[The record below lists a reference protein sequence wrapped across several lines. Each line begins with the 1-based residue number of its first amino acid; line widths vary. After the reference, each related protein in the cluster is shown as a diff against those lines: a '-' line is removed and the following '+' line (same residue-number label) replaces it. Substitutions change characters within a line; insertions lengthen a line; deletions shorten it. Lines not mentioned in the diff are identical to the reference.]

1 MATIIAITNRK
12 GGVGK
17 TATTTNLGAAL
28 ARAGYPT
35 LLVDMDA
42 QYSLTR
48 SLRVTPPQEGN
59 VYDVLAKGAKL
70 QPVPVYDNLDVA
82 AATKDLAYCEIG
94 LAQEDGGKFKL
105 KAALGDVAG
114 KYDYILVDT
123 PPALGFLTIN
133 ALTAADYAIIPL
145 QPEYLALQGL
155 ADALLNIRSVQEG
168 LNPGLKI
175 GGVLLTRY
183 DRRLVLSR
191 KAKKSV
197 EQYLHDFGD
206 GALFTTEIRNN
217 IVVAEAPAL
226 GQDVLTYAPD
236 SKAAADYATLAQEV
250 AEKLR
255 KK

>member
-1 MATIIAITNRK
+1 MATIIAVTNRK

-48 SLRVTPPQEGN
+48 SLRVKAQPGN
-59 VYDVLAKGAKL
+59 VYDVLTKGATL
-70 QPVPVYDNLDVA
+70 EPVNVYDNLDVA

-94 LAQEDGGKFKL
+94 LAQEEGGKYKL
-105 KAALGDVAG
+105 KAALGAVAD
-114 KYDYILVDT
+114 KYAFILIDT

-155 ADALLNIRSVQEG
+155 ADALLNIQDVQQG

-197 EQYLHDFGD
+197 EQYLQDFGA
-206 GALFTTEIRNN
+206 GSLFDTEIRNN

-250 AEKLR
+250 ATKL
-255 KK
+255 KKK

>member
-1 MATIIAITNRK
+1 MATIITITNRK

-28 ARAGYPT
+28 ARLGHPT

-42 QYSLTR
+42 QRSLTR
-48 SLRVTPPQEGN
+48 SLRVKAPETGN
-59 VYDVLAKGAKL
+59 VYDVLAKGATL
-70 QPVPVYDNLDVA
+70 EPVNVYDNLDVA
-82 AATKDLAYCEIG
+82 AGTKDLAYCEVG
-94 LAQEDGGKFKL
+94 LAQEEGGKYKL
-105 KAALGDVAG
+105 KAALEAVAD
-114 KYDYILVDT
+114 KYDFILIDT
-123 PPALGFLTIN
+123 PPALGLLTIN

-155 ADALLNIRSVQEG
+155 ADALLNIQDVQQG
-168 LNPGLKI
+168 LNPDLKI

-183 DRRLVLSR
+183 DKRLVLSR

-197 EQYLHDFGD
+197 QQYLQDFGT
-206 GALFTTEIRNN
+206 GSLFDTEIRNN

-226 GQDVLTYAPD
+226 GHDVLTYAPD

-250 AEKLR
+250 ADKL
-255 KK
+255 KKI

>member
-28 ARAGYPT
+28 ARAGYRT

-48 SLRVTPPQEGN
+48 SLRVTAPAAGS
-59 VYDVLAKGAKL
+59 VYGVLAKGEAL
-70 QPVPVYDNLDVA
+70 QPVHVYDNLDVA
-82 AATKDLAYCEIG
+82 AATPDLAYCEIS
-94 LAQEDGGKFKL
+94 LAQQEGGKFKL
-105 KAALGDVAG
+105 KAALGGVARQ
-114 KYDYILVDT
+114 YDYILVDT

-168 LNPGLKI
+168 LNPGLQI

-197 EQYLHDFGD
+197 EQYLQEFGD
-206 GALFTTEIRNN
+206 GSLLATEIRNN

-226 GQDVLTYAPD
+226 GQDVITYAPD

-250 AEKLR
+250 ATKL
-255 KK
+255 KKM